1 MSNKEIIKRV
11 CATITVM
18 LLIPI
23 IIIAIIS
30 LIKILAQKLNTSA
43 EDLLYIALGSLS
55 AIIAV
60 MTVATVLFALCYMCV
75 DPIFTRIQLDY
86 NYKKLLSLKLK
97 YDDICVVDKER
108 AKEIS
113 TDIEILK
120 EYIRR
125 IEYHENFL

>member
-11 CATITVM
+11 CATIIVM
-18 LLIPI
+18 LLIPVV
-23 IIIAIIS
+23 IIAIIS
-30 LIKILAQKLNTSA
+30 LTKVLAQKLNTSA
-43 EDLLYIALGSLS
+43 EDLLYIALGNLS

-60 MTVATVLFALCYMCV
+60 MIVVTGLFALCYMCV

-108 AKEIS
+108 ADKIF
-113 TDIEILK
+113 TDIETLK